1 MLIPRLFFRIGVAI
15 AFSPRREAILAEAIR
30 FKELFGADL
39 AVIIIGEKQEHKSNQ
54 IETLFI
60 QHNQNPE
67 DILLI
72 WEEPKGNTAQQ
83 IVEICHAYQI
93 DLLLAGALRNE
104 QRLRYSMGKVARSI
118 LLKATCSVMVML
130 EPQKNPKPIKRIVAM
145 EQKAM
150 IASRPFSHIVESL
163 SIIPELERIDYV
175 VEIAKRSN
183 LLLNL
188 IGFIDARLIKKN
200 TSKWIK
206 LALERRRLHLK
217 DLPQHIKLVM
227 HGASS
232 MPEFKT
238 RIIAE
243 RNKAELIVMRAPLK
257 KSSSINRLI
266 FQDSFRSL
274 IQDIPCNL
282 LILRNK

>member
-1 MLIPRLFFRIGVAI
+1 
-15 AFSPRREAILAEAIR
+15 
-30 FKELFGADL
+30 
-39 AVIIIGEKQEHKSNQ
+39 
-54 IETLFI
+54 
-60 QHNQNPE
+60 
-67 DILLI
+67 
-72 WEEPKGNTAQQ
+72 
-83 IVEICHAYQI
+83 
-93 DLLLAGALRNE
+93 
-104 QRLRYSMGKVARSI
+104 
-118 LLKATCSVMVML
+118 ML

-188 IGFIDARLIKKN
+188 VGFLDARLIKKN

-217 DLPQHIKLVM
+217 DLPKHIKLVM